1 MLNEFKDIEE
11 RINSLAPKERLHL
24 MVKLM
29 PYVMPRAIEQMN
41 YEDVTITLHDVPP
54 TT

>member
-1 MLNEFKDIEE
+1 
-11 RINSLAPKERLHL
+11 

-54 TT
+54 TTYQIVDANGEPTML